1 MTMGIR
7 RDDTVRVIAGR
18 DKGKEG
24 KVRRVLPAEDRL
36 VIEGVNVVKRH
47 MKRRGIALQAGI
59 IEREAPIHKSNVML
73 VCTKCGRPTRI
84 GHRLLPN
91 DTKVRECRRCGEV
104 IE

>member
-7 RDDTVRVIAGR
+7 RDDTVRVTTGR

-24 KVRRVLPAEDRL
+24 KVRRVIPKEDRV

-59 IEREAPIHKSNVML
+59 IEREAPIHISNVML
-73 VCTKCGRPTRI
+73 ICTKCGRPTRL
-84 GHRLLPN
+84 GHRTLPSGQRA
-91 DTKVRECRRCGEV
+91 RECRRCGEV